1 MPKYHSSAVTEPL
14 PKRTLDYLEH
24 GAPEGTRNAELF
36 DAACQFRDAGQS
48 KADAESRLLARAVA
62 DGLSESEA
70 RQTIASAFNGA
81 AREPVGTVA
90 KGHDSR
96 TKSRRVTGP
105 PEPIQGGFPELLAA
119 CFRPDEYVAIA
130 EMAEDVNGEIK
141 PRKGVTMTTAEW
153 LARVEKKGGID
164 RVFGTKLGLY
174 WRINPMTKG
183 GSKDADVTAYR
194 HTLVEFDRD
203 KTGNRIPKAEQYRRI
218 IESGLPVA
226 ALIDSGNKS
235 LHAIVR
241 VDAPD
246 AKEYQRRVDV
256 VWKLFEG
263 MDLDKQNRNPSR
275 LSRCPDGWRT
285 VDGEVRRQSLLA
297 TNLGALSWDAWETDH
312 GKAMPSFIDLREFI
326 LNGCQPELPTVA
338 DVGIGTGMLYA
349 GRINEIHGE
358 PGTGKSNI
366 AIAFSNAVMKS
377 GGTVLYIDPE
387 DVPAGFT
394 RRSLQLGADPEDLMH
409 RCQYLNDSAPGEILL
424 AQRWAAMHRPT
435 LVVIDGMAECM
446 AAAGLNEDKADEVL
460 RFIQD
465 EVRPFAEKSG
475 ASVLISDHV
484 TKSWED
490 RGLWSRGSGAK
501 MGRYDGVSYALTLL
515 DAYAPGQ
522 AGAVLLTVAKD
533 RNGGVGVKG
542 KPVVEVHFKPAPD
555 NRTIVSFRPYQKQ
568 EAPAKPTIIMHRIEN
583 FLRELKEADKRTL
596 RTLGKAQNV
605 DKAIEI
611 MEEEGTLIRTLEG
624 NRHVF
629 TLSPAT
635 SYKMGKS
642 DAAES

>member
-1 MPKYHSSAVTEPL
+1 MPKYQSSAVTEPL

-70 RQTIASAFNGA
+70 RQTIVSAFNGE

-130 EMAEDVNGEIK
+130 PMAEDVDGEIK
-141 PRKGVTMTTAEW
+141 PRAGVTMTTTEW

-164 RVFGTKLGLY
+164 RCFSTKLGLY

-183 GSKDADVTAYR
+183 GSKDADVTAFR

-218 IESGLPVA
+218 IESGLPVV

-246 AKEYQRRVDV
+246 AKEYAHRVDV
-256 VWKLFEG
+256 VWKFFEG

-297 TNLGALSWDAWETDH
+297 THLGAKSWDSWEAEH
-312 GKAMPSFIDLREFI
+312 GKAAMPSFIDLREFI

-358 PGTGKSNI
+358 PGTGKSNV
-366 AIAFSNAVMKS
+366 AIAMSNAVMKS

-424 AQRWAAMHRPT
+424 AQRWAVIHRPT

-465 EVRPFAEKSG
+465 EVRPFAEKAG
-475 ASVLISDHV
+475 AAVLISDHV

-501 MGRYDGVSYALTLL
+501 MGRYDGVSYAITLV
-515 DAYAPGQ
+515 DAYAPGR
-522 AGAVLLTVAKD
+522 AGSVLLTVAKD

-542 KPVVEVHFKPAPD
+542 SPVAQIHFMPAAD
-555 NRTIVSFRPYQKQ
+555 NRTIVSFRVPDDQSSSLKPLKTMAKIMELMEECKQ
-568 EAPAKPTIIMHRIEN
+568 ATKAD
-583 FLRELKEADKRTL
+583 LRK
-596 RTLGKAQNV
+596 LGKSQMV
-605 DKAIEI
+605 DRAIELLEQEDRI
-611 MEEEGTLIRTLEG
+611 IRSKEGKK
-624 NRHVF
+624 HVF
-629 TLSPAT
+629 YIRGKCT
-635 SYKMGKS
+635 YRMGKRS
-642 DAAES
+642 A